1 MARATNKEPVVLAI
15 LDGWG
20 NRADTD
26 GNAIANAK
34 TPIFDR
40 LAARGMRT
48 MLAASGEAVGLGPD
62 QPGNVEAGHRAIGAG
77 RTEPQFAVR
86 VNAAFAGDGQEPIAH
101 NRELQD
107 LILKARS
114 VGGAIHLVGLVSPA
128 GVEGH
133 QYHLAVL
140 AALMSHEN
148 VQVWIHAILDGEDT
162 SAQSGADCLGEL
174 LHDIEGAENA
184 QLASVMGRR
193 YAFDRLQREGQT
205 GLALK
210 AIAEAG
216 AISVDFAVPYV
227 AECYD
232 KGLCDADVPPAIV
245 SGYGGLRQDDA
256 LLLALLRA
264 DGAAPLMEALSG
276 APEATIALAHP
287 VELSAITSLTP
298 LAYPLRDQVLAL
310 FEEPRLN
317 GTLSEA
323 LATAGRR
330 QLYLCD
336 DASPYALAT
345 YQLGGR
351 PAAFEGETHIALPS
365 PKRQQFEKKPELA
378 ALDIANEVVGA
389 VKAGSADTI
398 IVHFPNVGLA
408 ARTGDPALV
417 KKAVEIVDKALGKI
431 TAILEKRG
439 GTLVIT
445 GSHGN
450 AEDMRSDE
458 AGKAN
463 ARNTRAAVPLVIDGP
478 PAVMAGMALK
488 PGRLEDVAPTLLSLL
503 DAPVPQEMTG
513 ASLLVSNEAEVH
525 EAV

>member
-1 MARATNKEPVVLAI
+1 MARATSTEPVVLAI

-26 GNAIANAK
+26 GNALANAK

-62 QPGNVEAGHRAIGAG
+62 QPGNVEAGHRAIGSG
-77 RTEPQFAVR
+77 RTEPQFATR
-86 VNAAFAGDGQEPIAH
+86 INAAFAGDGPEPIAD
-101 NRELQD
+101 NRELQN

-114 VGGAIHLVGLVSPA
+114 VGGAIHLVGLISPA

-140 AALMSHEN
+140 AALMSHEG
-148 VQVWIHAILDGEDT
+148 VQVWVHAILDGEDAD
-162 SAQSGADCLGEL
+162 AQSGADCLGEF
-174 LHDIEGAENA
+174 LHDIEGADNA

-210 AIAEAG
+210 TIAEAG
-216 AISVDFAVPYV
+216 AISVDYAVPYV

-232 KGLCDADVPPAIV
+232 KGLCDADIPPAILT
-245 SGYGGLRQDDA
+245 GYGGLRQDDA

-264 DGAAPLMEALSG
+264 DGATPLIQALSG
-276 APEATIALAHP
+276 DAAAPVTLTAPI
-287 VELSAITSLTP
+287 ELSAICSLTP
-298 LAYPLRDQVLAL
+298 LAYPLRDQIPSL

-323 LATAGRR
+323 LATAGKR

-336 DASPYALAT
+336 ETSPYALGT

-351 PAAFEGETHIALPS
+351 PAPFEGETHTVLKS

-378 ALDIANEVVGA
+378 ALDLAHETVA
-389 VKAGSADTI
+389 TVKAGKADAI

-417 KKAVEIVDKALGKI
+417 KKAAEIVDKALGKI

-439 GTLVIT
+439 GTLMIT
-445 GSHGN
+445 SSHGN
-450 AEDMRSDE
+450 AEDMRVDD

-463 ARNTRAAVPLVIDGP
+463 ARNTRAAVPLVVDGP
-478 PAVMAGMALK
+478 PAVMTETVLK
-488 PGRLEDVAPTLLSLL
+488 PGRLQDVAPTLLSLL
-503 DAPVPQEMTG
+503 KAPTPQEMTG
-513 ASLLVSNEAEVH
+513 MSLLVSNEAEAH

>member
-1 MARATNKEPVVLAI
+1 MARATSTEPVVLAI
-15 LDGWG
+15 IDGWG

-26 GNAIANAK
+26 GNVIANAK

-40 LAARGMRT
+40 LAARGIRT
-48 MLAASGEAVGLGPD
+48 MLAASGEAVGLAPD

-77 RTEPQFAVR
+77 RTERQFAVR
-86 VNAAFAGDGQEPIAH
+86 VNAAFAGDGPEPIAD

-114 VGGAIHLVGLVSPA
+114 VGGAIHLVGLISPA

-140 AALMSHEN
+140 AALMSHEG

-162 SAQSGADCLGEL
+162 NAQSGADCLGEF
-174 LHDIEGAENA
+174 LHDIEGADNA

-193 YAFDRLQREGQT
+193 YAFDRLQREGKT

-210 AIAEAG
+210 AMAEAG
-216 AISVDFAVPYV
+216 AVSVDYAVPYV
-227 AECYD
+227 AECYE
-232 KGLCDADVPPAIV
+232 KGLCDADIPPAILT
-245 SGYGGLRQDDA
+245 GYGGLRQDDA

-264 DGAAPLMEALSG
+264 DGAAPLMEALAASPD
-276 APEATIALAHP
+276 ASSRIASP
-287 VELSAITSLTP
+287 VELSAICSLTP
-298 LAYPLRDQVLAL
+298 LAYPLRDQIQSL
-310 FEEPRLN
+310 FDEPRLN

-323 LATAGRR
+323 LATAGKK

-336 DASPYALAT
+336 ETSPYALGT

-351 PAAFEGETHIALPS
+351 PAPFEGETHLALPS
-365 PKRQQFEKKPELA
+365 QKRLQFEKKPELA
-378 ALDIANEVVGA
+378 ALDLANETVSA
-389 VKAGSADTI
+389 VKAGTADAI

-417 KKAVEIVDKALGKI
+417 KKAAEIVDKALGKI

-439 GTLVIT
+439 GTLMIT
-445 GSHGN
+445 ASHGN
-450 AEDMRSDE
+450 AEDMRLDE

-463 ARNTRAAVPLVIDGP
+463 ACNTRAAVPLVIDGP
-478 PAVMAGMALK
+478 PAIMTDAALK

-503 DAPVPQEMTG
+503 NASVPQEMTG
-513 ASLLVSNEAEVH
+513 TTRLVSDQAEAH

>member
-1 MARATNKEPVVLAI
+1 MARATSTEPVVLAI

-20 NRADTD
+20 NRADSD
-26 GNAIANAK
+26 GNGIANAK

-40 LAARGMRT
+40 LAARGVRT

-62 QPGNVEAGHRAIGAG
+62 QPGNLEAGHRAIGAG

-86 VNAAFAGDGQEPIAH
+86 VNAAFAGDGPEPIAD

-114 VGGAIHLVGLVSPA
+114 VGGAIHLVGLISPA

-140 AALMSHEN
+140 AALMSHEG
-148 VQVWIHAILDGEDT
+148 VQVWIHAILDGEDAG
-162 SAQSGADCLGEL
+162 AQSGADCLGEF
-174 LHDIEGAENA
+174 LHDIEGADNA
-184 QLASVMGRR
+184 QLVSVMGRR

-210 AIAEAG
+210 AIVEAG
-216 AISVDFAVPYV
+216 AVSVDYAVPYI
-227 AECYD
+227 AECYE
-232 KGLCDADVPPAIV
+232 KGLCDADIPPAILT
-245 SGYGGLRQDDA
+245 GYGGLRQDDA

-264 DGAAPLMEALSG
+264 DGAAPLMA
-276 APEATIALAHP
+276 ALADTSETSTIGIAP
-287 VELSAITSLTP
+287 VELSAVCSLTP
-298 LAYPLRDQVLAL
+298 LAYPLRDQIPAL
-310 FEEPRLN
+310 FEEQRLN

-323 LATAGRR
+323 LATAGKR
-330 QLYLCD
+330 QLYISD
-336 DASPYALAT
+336 EASPFALGA
-345 YQLGGR
+345 YQLCGR
-351 PAAFEGETHIALPS
+351 PAAFEGESHLAVPS
-365 PKRQQFEKKPELA
+365 PKRQLFEKKPDLA
-378 ALDIANEVVGA
+378 ALDLANETVSA
-389 VKAGSADTI
+389 VKAGSADAI

-417 KKAVEIVDKALGKI
+417 KKAAEIVDKALGKI

-439 GTLVIT
+439 GTLMIT
-445 GSHGN
+445 ASHGN
-450 AEDMRSDE
+450 AEDMRTDD

-478 PAVMAGMALK
+478 PAAMANIALK
-488 PGRLEDVAPTLLSLL
+488 PGRLADVAPTFLALF
-503 DAPVPQEMTG
+503 DAPQPQEMTG
-513 ASLLVSNEAEVH
+513 MSLLVSNEAEAH

>member
-1 MARATNKEPVVLAI
+1 MARATSTEPVVLAI

-48 MLAASGEAVGLGPD
+48 MLAASGEAVGLTPD

-77 RTEPQFAVR
+77 RTEQQFAVR
-86 VNAAFAGDGQEPIAH
+86 VNAAFAGDGPEPIAD

-114 VGGAIHLVGLVSPA
+114 VGGAIHLVGLISPA

-140 AALMSHEN
+140 AALMSHEG

-162 SAQSGADCLGEL
+162 DAQSGADCLGEF
-174 LHDIEGAENA
+174 LHDIEGADNA

-193 YAFDRLQREGQT
+193 YAFDRLQRAGQT

-216 AISVDFAVPYV
+216 AIAVDYAVPYV
-227 AECYD
+227 AECYE
-232 KGLCDADVPPAIV
+232 KGLCDADIPPAILT
-245 SGYGGLRQDDA
+245 GYGGLRQDDA

-264 DGAAPLMEALSG
+264 DGAAPLMAALSG
-276 APEATIALAHP
+276 AADGVAP
-287 VELSAITSLTP
+287 VELSAVCSLTP
-298 LAYPLRDQVLAL
+298 LAYPLRDQIPSL
-310 FEEPRLN
+310 FEEARLN

-323 LATAGRR
+323 LATAGKR

-336 DASPYALAT
+336 EASPYALGT

-351 PAAFEGETHIALPS
+351 PAAFEGETHVALPS

-378 ALDIANEVVGA
+378 ALDLANETVSA
-389 VKAGSADTI
+389 VKAGSADAI

-417 KKAVEIVDKALGKI
+417 KKAIEIVDKALGKI

-439 GTLVIT
+439 GTLMIT
-445 GSHGN
+445 ASHGN
-450 AEDMRSDE
+450 AEDMRADD
-458 AGKAN
+458 AGNAN
-463 ARNTRAAVPLVIDGP
+463 SRNTRASVPLVIDGP
-478 PAVMAGMALK
+478 PAAMAHMALK
-488 PGRLEDVAPTLLSLL
+488 PGRLEDVAPTFLALFN
-503 DAPVPQEMTG
+503 APPPHEMTG
-513 ASLLVSNEAEVH
+513 MSLLVSNEAEAH